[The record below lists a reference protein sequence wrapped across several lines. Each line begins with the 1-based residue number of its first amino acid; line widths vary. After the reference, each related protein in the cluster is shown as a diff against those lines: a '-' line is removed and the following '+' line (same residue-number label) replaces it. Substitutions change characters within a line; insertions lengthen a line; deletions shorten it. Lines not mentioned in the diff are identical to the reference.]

1 MMLDVVDGRMAMMHD
16 MDVDV
21 DMDALLRR
29 WQVASA
35 ALMDAECRDPYSD
48 EVDDLADEVLAA
60 RLALTQAGVRDIAA
74 LAEGRDKLAQPADM
88 VIGF

>member
-1 MMLDVVDGRMAMMHD
+1 MRMTP
-16 MDVDV
+16 DVDLN
-21 DMDALLRR
+21 ALLRR

-35 ALMDAECRDPYSD
+35 ALIEAECRDPYSY

-60 RLALTQAGVRDIAA
+60 RVALSQAGVRDIDAFT
-74 LAEGRDKLAQPADM
+74 EGRDGFAQLVDM